1 MTAIDIIILIGLLLY
16 MILGFRDGLL
26 KKVFGILSFWGG
38 LIIATKLMVPVGD
51 LFTEWIGFSHEV
63 SLIFAFGFLF
73 LVISVGVNFA
83 YRKFGSSDS
92 ESLKIFSRIC
102 GVILGACQGML
113 AMSLLLIMFSL
124 FDIPSKETKEESL
137 FYDQTYQFAPTI
149 FNYTTQWI
157 PGSKNFMDEL
167 KSKIE
172 PFQIKK

>member
-1 MTAIDIIILIGLLLY
+1 MTIIDILILIGLLLY

-26 KKVFGILSFWGG
+26 KKIFGILSFWGG
-38 LIIATKLMVPVGD
+38 LIIATKLMAPIGE
-51 LFTEWIGFSHEV
+51 LFTSWFGFSNEV
-63 SLIFAFGFLF
+63 SFIFAFGFLF

-83 YRKFGSSDS
+83 YRKFGSSNG
-92 ESLKIFSRIC
+92 ESLKISSRIC

-113 AMSLLLIMFSL
+113 AISLLLIMFNL

-137 FYDQTYQFAPTI
+137 FYEQSYEFSPTI
-149 FNYTTQWI
+149 FDYTTQWI

-167 KSKIE
+167 KSKME